1 MEIRPGLQTVDRYLR
16 IYIQQYKYRFSR
28 EDHIQLV
35 KLYYSIIT
43 SPELDAA
50 YVKTFCSTFNKL
62 LEHPNLI
69 PRSEMELDWRPLH
82 QTYRRFHDNPKES
95 WTFYVFLMKPLRVL
109 M

>member
-95 WTFYVFLMKPLRVL
+95 
-109 M
+109 